1 MAAVSQGLREF
12 ANHRRPEAAPGIEV
26 FEKGRCVIQLMPD
39 FPVPGPNGVDFVR
52 CRADE
57 AGEVIDEVH
66 AIVAPRHLPLMWKLD
81 PETEPANFADHLA
94 ARGIMPD
101 PRAPRCDVM
110 VLPIDAE
117 VEAPRIDGLE
127 IRDALTDLETF
138 RMADAVASE
147 AFGADAPLDDPD
159 VIAALER
166 RRLNSIAAG
175 NRRHLLALI
184 DGEPAGAAG
193 MNLFPPGGATLNGG
207 SVREKF
213 RGRGIYRAMVAA
225 RLRIAR
231 EAGVEGLSVWGAHT
245 SAPILARLGFEVV
258 GWRKFYLDT
267 STASR

>member
-127 IRDALTDLETF
+127 FRDALTDLETF
-138 RMADAVASE
+138 RMADAVAS
-147 AFGADAPLDDPD
+147 
-159 VIAALER
+159 
-166 RRLNSIAAG
+166 
-175 NRRHLLALI
+175 
-184 DGEPAGAAG
+184 
-193 MNLFPPGGATLNGG
+193 
-207 SVREKF
+207 
-213 RGRGIYRAMVAA
+213 
-225 RLRIAR
+225 
-231 EAGVEGLSVWGAHT
+231 
-245 SAPILARLGFEVV
+245 
-258 GWRKFYLDT
+258 
-267 STASR
+267 